1 MVNREDARG
10 PVVST
15 PRDDVVIRKQ
25 VPVSR
30 ASALSFCPFGV
41 RSEATNK
48 GVGELRRSQAR
59 VSAEMFGRTG
69 VSLLPIRQKARG
81 PETWADALLW
91 SDNGE
96 GGVVRTSMATNA

>member
-1 MVNREDARG
+1 M
-10 PVVST
+10 VST

-48 GVGELRRSQAR
+48 GVGELRRSHAR
-59 VSAEMFGRTG
+59 VSAERFGRTG
-69 VSLLPIRQKARG
+69 VSLHAIKQKARD
-81 PETWADALLW
+81 PEPRVDALLLW
-91 SDNGE
+91 SENGE
-96 GGVVRTSMATNA
+96 PGVVRTSVATNA

>member
-30 ASALSFCPFGV
+30 VSALSFCPFGV

-48 GVGELRRSQAR
+48 GVGELRRSHAR
-59 VSAEMFGRTG
+59 VSAERFGRAG
-69 VSLLPIRQKARG
+69 VALHAVGQKPRDAEPR
-81 PETWADALLW
+81 ADTLRSESVEA
-91 SDNGE
+91 
-96 GGVVRTSMATNA
+96 GVTRATVTTCA